1 MATLSFHSIPF
12 SSSTL
17 PTPSS
22 SSSSSLAF
30 RTFFPFQNS
39 KLFLPR
45 RARTTCNNT
54 NNNRR
59 SRWLFVTKA
68 VEEEVQQQQ
77 QQEEATTEQQP
88 VVVPVS
94 PSDTLTMFF
103 QAEGTM
109 SESAIP
115 TVSKALEDDDEEIKE
130 GVDRGVRHGLS
141 IYAGP
146 CELAGICNS
155 YFMNVLDSAYALRN
169 KCKFVIWGKRGKAS
183 EVACVLV
190 ELFLSLH
197 STFPSFSDIEGV
209 ASLKVQVLEGLATVE
224 LKKQTTVQAT
234 GVASSLVETIQ
245 GSGFKLQTLNLS
257 FDEEYVAA
265 E

>member
-17 PTPSS
+17 PTPSFS

-68 VEEEVQQQQ
+68 VEEEVQQQH

-115 TVSKALEDDDEEIKE
+115 TVSKALE
-130 GVDRGVRHGLS
+130 
-141 IYAGP
+141 
-146 CELAGICNS
+146 
-155 YFMNVLDSAYALRN
+155 
-169 KCKFVIWGKRGKAS
+169 
-183 EVACVLV
+183 
-190 ELFLSLH
+190 
-197 STFPSFSDIEGV
+197 DIEGV